1 MRPPLTI
8 GLPVYNGE
16 KYLRQSLDTLLAQSF
31 GDFELIIADNASTD
45 GTAGICRE
53 YAARDS
59 RVRYIRHPRNIGS
72 SPNHCFVVDEARG
85 ELFKW
90 ASDDD
95 LYADDLLR
103 RCVGALA
110 EHPEAVLAHS
120 WTVVIDESGRTIKT
134 AAYDLGTDS
143 PSPPQRFAG
152 LLFASGG
159 DDFYGVMRTAV
170 VRRIVPQGSYH
181 HSDRS
186 IVVRLALQGPFY
198 QVPGWLYFRREH
210 PERASR
216 MRQNIRDYC
225 TTMDPRRGDRMR
237 HPMARLYG
245 EYVWS
250 YIAAIRDAELTS
262 AERSACYRHLGRWLI
277 WRGTGRGDAAI
288 RSTGTANTQLPSS
301 VDANIARPHVTD
313 GARVDLLARG
323 EPQ

>member
-1 MRPPLTI
+1 MSMRPPLTI

-16 KYLRQSLDTLLAQSF
+16 KYLQQSLDTLLDQSF

-53 YAARDS
+53 YAACDPRI
-59 RVRYIRHPRNIGS
+59 RYIRHQRNIGS

-95 LYADDLLR
+95 LYDHDLLR
-103 RCVGALA
+103 RCVDALA
-110 EHPEAVLAHS
+110 EHPEMVLAHS
-120 WTVVIDESGRTIKT
+120 WTAVIDESGRTIKT
-134 AAYDLGTDS
+134 AVYDLSTDS
-143 PSPPQRFAG
+143 PSPPQRFAS

-186 IVVRLALQGPFY
+186 IVVRLGLQGPFY
-198 QVPGWLYFRREH
+198 QVPAWLYFRREH
-210 PERASR
+210 PDRASR
-216 MRQNIRDYC
+216 VWRNIREYC
-225 TTMDPRRGDRMR
+225 TNMDPRRADRMR

-250 YIAAIRDAELTS
+250 YIAAIRDAQLTS
-262 AERSACYRHLGRWLI
+262 AERWACYRHLGRWLI
-277 WRGTGRGDAAI
+277 WRCTGRGEAAI
-288 RSTGTANTQLPSS
+288 TSTETANSRLPSFI
-301 VDANIARPHVTD
+301 DAHIVRSP
-313 GARVDLLARG
+313 
-323 EPQ
+323 